1 MAFSGTVRIQINGTW
16 TTLTY
21 NATTGAY
28 EGSITAPGQTS
39 RHQPSGVYVATAE
52 ATNTAGTKVTKTANL
67 TVKETVKPV
76 ITITSP
82 SNGAY
87 VANNKQPIVFT
98 VVDEANGSGIDES
111 SLVVKVDGNTVTS
124 GIVKTAITNGYSV
137 TVTPSTL
144 SDGSHTVSVDV
155 SDFDGNKAVQKTATF
170 TVDTIPPTL
179 NITSPTDNLITNQA
193 NCVVAG
199 QTNDSTSSPV
209 VLTINGTAVTVNA
222 DGTFSKTLTLAEG
235 KNTITIKSV
244 DKAGKETTVIRT
256 VTLDTSVPVI
266 ESVTLTPNPAN
277 TGQTMQIKVVVS

>member
-21 NATTGAY
+21 NSTTGAY

-39 RHQPSGVYVATAE
+39 RNQPGGVYVATAE

-98 VVDEANGSGIDES
+98 MVDEVNGSGIDEN
-111 SLVVKVDGNTVTS
+111 SLVVKIDGTAVTS
-124 GIVKTAITNGYSV
+124 GIVKTAITNGFSV
-137 TVTPSTL
+137 TVTPTTF

-155 SDFDGNKAVQKTATF
+155 SDLDGNKAVQKSATF

-179 NITSPTDNLITNQA
+179 NITSPADNLITNQT

-199 QTNDSTSSPV
+199 QTNDTTSSPV
-209 VLTINGTAVTVNA
+209 VLTVNGTAVTVNA

-235 KNTITIKSV
+235 VNTITIKST
-244 DKAGKETTVIRT
+244 DKAGKSTTVTRT

-266 ESVTLTPNPAN
+266 ESVTITPNPAN